1 MNRLVNLIKN
11 NLLVKDMTKKIVS
24 FWARKPVDTKVCF
37 KRQDGTRVCFK
48 AKVPQ
53 KTRVRFKTKA

>member
-1 MNRLVNLIKN
+1 MVRK
-11 NLLVKDMTKKIVS
+11 TVS
-24 FWARKPVDTKVCF
+24 FWARKPVETKVCF

-53 KTRVRFKTKA
+53 KTRVRFKART